1 MDMILWMNYQTIGT
15 IAFFAGVVLLLIEL
29 LRHGLSKL
37 SVFSYACFVL
47 SSVFLSSSILMGAIA
62 IAGLSVLFGILL
74 KYYRRERRR
83 LNDNDDGDQS

>member
-1 MDMILWMNYQTIGT
+1 MNYQTIGT